1 MNFWALPK
9 YHFYEFYFFYRF
21 ILQTGVRGD
30 FYNKEAYV
38 QEVAANMIR
47 AVSNLISE
55 DKRMAWMDLRLQIR
69 MKLVNNL
76 LLALEEMAF
85 LLADVTETPELLE
98 EASDNICK

>member
-1 MNFWALPK
+1 
-9 YHFYEFYFFYRF
+9 
-21 ILQTGVRGD
+21 
-30 FYNKEAYV
+30 
-38 QEVAANMIR
+38 
-47 AVSNLISE
+47 
-55 DKRMAWMDLRLQIR
+55 